1 MNGNQQPR
9 RNNKNPAASAK
20 GKGNSRGGRKRGNK
34 KKTPRS
40 AIDPK
45 RPMWE
50 NKAGEAELAA
60 IVGSVRPARN
70 PSALVRSLGDPPLGK
85 YASTAHHYY
94 DAVYGKAQH
103 FAIAIAT
110 ANGLLVMDG
119 VAGMLPCK
127 TTLSPAE
134 FRKLLRMALRPS
146 VLTLLF
152 KR

>member
-9 RNNKNPAASAK
+9 RNNKNPAAAAK

-119 VAGMLPCK
+119 DGDDASDHAADDDSGAEPRNDPEAA
-127 TTLSPAE
+127 SPGASTVDP
-134 FRKLLRMALRPS
+134 R
-146 VLTLLF
+146 
-152 KR
+152 